1 MESLLAQQKAKQ
13 IVGPASLRSHIDE
26 GRNSVQII
34 QKVDPKVAISQ
45 AAPPKKELQKEIVI
59 KPATKTV
66 QVVAKPATKE
76 EIASIKPAAP
86 KQNLV

>member
-1 MESLLAQQKAKQ
+1 
-13 IVGPASLRSHIDE
+13 
-26 GRNSVQII
+26 
-34 QKVDPKVAISQ
+34 VDPKVAISQ
-45 AAPPKKELQKEIVI
+45 AAPPKKELKKEIVI